1 MKDSPLIALATAAEV
16 AELDEEGQLL
26 ASALRERGAQVT
38 PAVWDGADIDW
49 AAYDLVVVRSTWD
62 YAMRRP
68 AYLAW
73 AEQVATVSRL
83 LNAPDLLTWNTDK
96 RYLHDLAHA
105 GVPIVPSQFID
116 PGECVEHDWLHT
128 EHVVKPSVSAGSKD
142 TLRLGAEEN
151 ERSRAHLRDI
161 LASGRT
167 ALVQPYLADVDT
179 AGETAMLFC
188 DAEFSHAMCKGAI
201 LERGAGLVEGLFAP
215 EVITPRTP
223 SDAEMA
229 LGRAAMAAIPGDEP
243 PLYARIDALPSPDGP
258 VVLEI
263 ELTEPSMF
271 FEYADGS
278 AGRFADAILAR
289 RG

>member
-105 GVPIVPSQFID
+105 GVSIVPSQFID

-142 TLRLGAEEN
+142 TLRLGPEDAD
-151 ERSRAHLRDI
+151 RSVAHLSAI
-161 LASGRT
+161 LDTGRT

-289 RG
+289 LG